1 MRISQRKVTWCFFNF
16 GHRSLYLIPSIA
28 CNCPPVS
35 WLLIT
40 KTLTF
45 LNFSWARSQKCPSV
59 HLSVRQNL
67 PWFLFCRFILMV
79 NSCIWS
85 HFGLKSDI
93 LPFLGSSMAEICI
106 FWAFLW
112 HSWDTLPS
120 HCFVQIFL
128 CQYFWGLKRN
138 IPACLENFSKIF
150 CLRPTQALWK
160 WLETQKV
167 WFLWHSLVKAP
178 GRWFVQIWP

>member
-28 CNCPPVS
+28 CNCLPVS

-106 FWAFLW
+106 FEHFCDIVGTRSPVTVLFKFSSVSIFGDSREISLHVWRIFPKFSVW
-112 HSWDTLPS
+112 GPHKPS
-120 HCFVQIFL
+120 
-128 CQYFWGLKRN
+128 
-138 IPACLENFSKIF
+138 EN
-150 CLRPTQALWK
+150 
-160 WLETQKV
+160 
-167 WFLWHSLVKAP
+167 
-178 GRWFVQIWP
+178 G

>member
-1 MRISQRKVTWCFFNF
+1 MCDTIIFQFRGEPYETHKKLKNDPQNAGPLNRTLWKMRISQRKVTWCFFNF

-28 CNCPPVS
+28 CNCLPVS

-128 CQYFWGLKRN
+128 CQYFWGL
-138 IPACLENFSKIF
+138 
-150 CLRPTQALWK
+150 
-160 WLETQKV
+160 
-167 WFLWHSLVKAP
+167 
-178 GRWFVQIWP
+178 

>member
-59 HLSVRQNL
+59 HC
-67 PWFLFCRFILMV
+67 P
-79 NSCIWS
+79 
-85 HFGLKSDI
+85 SDKT
-93 LPFLGSSMAEICI
+93 FHD
-106 FWAFLW
+106 F
-112 HSWDTLPS
+112 
-120 HCFVQIFL
+120 CFVGSFWWWIHVSEVILAWKVIF
-128 CQYFWGLKRN
+128 CHFWGHQWLKYAFFEHFCDIVGTRSSVTVLFKFSSVS
-138 IPACLENFSKIF
+138 IFGDSREISLHVWRIFPKFSVWGPHKPSEN
-150 CLRPTQALWK
+150 
-160 WLETQKV
+160 
-167 WFLWHSLVKAP
+167 
-178 GRWFVQIWP
+178 G